1 MAWQLDLDA
10 DDLAFCLD
18 RPKLLRGFPEV
29 RACSQVLAVCWA
41 VAVSRSWER
50 VCITSTR
57 VPKIQEVEDSA
68 RFSRRC
74 LPGSLQ
80 RRSKVNFPVLRRDLQ
95 KINESGSAATGCI
108 VLQGTDYAAASIHS
122 LADPD
127 KQSNGLPQCSISLSS
142 SHRSTATVTAR
153 AMRTAGYLCSPAG
166 HGHYPCLSNLHGNAM
181 LDAGAIRAVGR
192 LGS

>member
-50 VCITSTR
+50 
-57 VPKIQEVEDSA
+57 
-68 RFSRRC
+68 
-74 LPGSLQ
+74 
-80 RRSKVNFPVLRRDLQ
+80 VNFPVLRRDLQ